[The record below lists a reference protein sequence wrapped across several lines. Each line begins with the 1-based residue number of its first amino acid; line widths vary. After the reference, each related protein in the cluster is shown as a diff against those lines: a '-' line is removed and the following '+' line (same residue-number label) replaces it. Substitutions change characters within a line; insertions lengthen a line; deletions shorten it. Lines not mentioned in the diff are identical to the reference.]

1 MDQEQIR
8 DQLRRRRELFVFE
21 GDLNKGHREDGSHA
35 HPSINSGE
43 VLVTK
48 FTRDIKGKLTEVR
61 ATLGRER

>member
-21 GDLNKGHREDGSHA
+21 GDLNKGHREEGSHT
-35 HPSINSGE
+35 HLSISARE
-43 VLVTK
+43 VFVTK

-61 ATLGRER
+61 TTLGRER